1 MFVWTDEAICCA
13 TNREHTL
20 RYVLKNRKT
29 DEVLFVVN
37 FALLP
42 ITKEA
47 EDEVEKKEAGED
59 AKEDATAQDD
69 ELD

>member
-1 MFVWTDEAICCA
+1 LCHGTDEAV

-37 FALLP
+37 FALIP
-42 ITKEA
+42 IAKDA
-47 EDEVEKKEAGED
+47 EEEVTKEAGED
-59 AKEDATAQDD
+59 EKDEAAQDD